1 MDLKEIE
8 ENIKNYSNE
17 KIIIEGIIKSDDY
30 IPEVKELFKKEI
42 EVRKISQEEINA
54 VKLKNEISE
63 NLRKEKKSNKLRGF
77 LLFISIILFIDF
89 FMYFLV
95 GIVAFR
101 GVGITISILFFVI
114 SIICLLSFI
123 LILCRKTIVKK
134 IFIFL
139 MSICILISITNIIL
153 SLINKSV
160 ESIALHLYMILKDGL
175 FIMYFVKSEYV
186 KNYLIKQSIKNCQS

>member
-17 KIIIEGIIKSDDY
+17 KMIMEGIIKSDDY

>member
-17 KIIIEGIIKSDDY
+17 KIIMEGIIKSDDY